1 MSRQVLPAT
10 VLDQQDYEM
19 PKEVMRSHTSKN
31 REYNTIQYNT
41 IQYNT
46 IQYNTIQYNTIQY
59 NTMANKRIKRQ
70 AMVHK
75 TI

>member
-46 IQYNTIQYNTIQY
+46 
-59 NTMANKRIKRQ
+59 MANKRIKRQ